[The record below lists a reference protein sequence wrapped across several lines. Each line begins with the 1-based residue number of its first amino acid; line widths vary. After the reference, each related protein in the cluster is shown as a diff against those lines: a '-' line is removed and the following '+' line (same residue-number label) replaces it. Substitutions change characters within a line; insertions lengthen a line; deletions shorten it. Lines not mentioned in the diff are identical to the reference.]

1 MDISWELLYSLEK
14 QYGDSFYLLDLD
26 RFHENYH
33 EFLEAFRTI
42 YPNTNIAY
50 SYKTNYTLKLC
61 QMVNSWGGYAEVVS
75 KMEYDLALKIGV
87 SPKHIIFNGPYKCEP
102 ELEKALLAG
111 ATVNLDSFYEVSLV
125 EKFAKNYPSKKIS
138 IGVRCNFDVGSEEIS
153 RFGFDVERDEFGAVF
168 DILKQINNCNIA
180 GLHCHFLPPE
190 RSVDAYSKIA
200 KKMIDLS
207 GKFFL
212 DGPPQFIDLGG
223 GFFSKMS
230 PHLREQFPFH
240 VPSFKEYAKAIASQI
255 ADKFSNTPGPELIL
269 EPGIAITADV
279 MQFVTKVIDIKQV
292 RDRKHALVSG
302 SIYNVKPTKSRRNLP
317 IQIFTNRTIGN
328 NQKKSGSILDIVGYT
343 CMEDDCLYESYR
355 GLLDAGDYVVFNNVG
370 SYTLVLKPPF
380 ILPCPVVLAYD
391 SNTNEF
397 NVIKRQEELHDIFS
411 TYLL

>member
-50 SYKTNYTLKLC
+50 SYKTNYTPKLC

-75 KMEYDLALKIGV
+75 KMEYDLAMKIGV

-111 ATVNLDSFYEVSLV
+111 AIVNLDSFYEVSLV
-125 EKFAKNYPSKKIS
+125 EKIAKNYPSKKIF

-153 RFGFDVERDEFGAVF
+153 RFGFDVEKEELKLLF
-168 DILKQINNCNIA
+168 DIFARINNCCIL

-190 RSVDAYSKIA
+190 RSTDAYALMA
-200 KKMIDLS
+200 KNMLDLS
-207 GKFFL
+207 DRVFA
-212 DGPPQFIDLGG
+212 DNPPQFIDLGG

-230 PHLREQFPFH
+230 PHLKKQFPFH
-240 VPSFKEYAKAIASQI
+240 VPSFKEYAKAIASQF
-255 ADKFSNTPGPELIL
+255 ADKFSNTSGPELIL

-317 IQIFTNRTIGN
+317 IQIFTKRTIGN
-328 NQKKSGSILDIVGYT
+328 NQKKSDNILDIVGYT

-355 GLLDAGDYVVFNNVG
+355 GLLGVGDYVAFNNIG